1 MSLPARAV
9 IRARIDL
16 SVDHNEDG
24 SWRSG
29 VYGYFVDI
37 LVPSCLHHLPS
48 LPAVA
53 AMARAVYLKAR
64 PDIVRLHR
72 IDGDSGKPRRADRFA
87 LRRDFHRPLLPG
99 PTTILR
105 TKEHRRRRRACS
117 HIHVVPIPRISPDSP
132 PLLVLPPHIDL

>member
-29 VYGYFVDI
+29 GYGYVVDI
-37 LVPSCLHHLPS
+37 LVSGCLHQLPG

-72 IDGDSGKPRRADRFA
+72 IDGDSGESRRANRLA
-87 LRRDFHRPLLPG
+87 LCRDFHRPLVPS
-99 PTTILR
+99 PTPIVR
-105 TKEHRRRRRACS
+105 AKHHRPRLHAC
-117 HIHVVPIPRISPDSP
+117 
-132 PLLVLPPHIDL
+132 